1 MSEAIDNIPPE
12 KRKGNPNW
20 VKGGSSPN
28 PGGRPKRLVEIEA
41 MLDAEHRTVENM
53 RETYGVLRDCAQG
66 KHQGEAVTKDGKVVQ
81 YTLPPDK
88 GMMELYLN
96 RIQGPLEKLK
106 VDLKDAP
113 EEVVAWVAENV
124 Q

>member
-1 MSEAIDNIPPE
+1 VEERETTTPDA
-12 KRKGNPNW
+12 KRGERGKWLPGR
-20 VKGGSSPN
+20 SPN
-28 PGGRPKRLVEIEA
+28 PGGRSKKIVAIEA

-66 KHQGEAVTKDGKVVQ
+66 KHQGETVTKDGEVVT

-96 RIQGPLEKLK
+96 RVQGPIEKLK

-113 EEVVAWVAENV
+113 DEVVSWVAENV